1 MNDNGNGTGIV
12 TYAVAVKIR
21 NCRMIKRQDVI
32 DIVAGYML
40 KNYCSKKYQVRL
52 ENPDVT
58 ILVEIC
64 QTLCGMSVIHCK
76 TSTSNRADNKDKK
89 PKDHNFNLAM
99 IKERC

>member
-1 MNDNGNGTGIV
+1 
-12 TYAVAVKIR
+12 
-21 NCRMIKRQDVI
+21 
-32 DIVAGYML
+32 ML
-40 KNYCSKKYQVRL
+40 KNYSPKKYQVQL

-64 QTLCGMSVIHCK
+64 QTLCGMSIIHHK
-76 TSTSNRADNKDKK
+76 INASTSSSMKADEKIDQK